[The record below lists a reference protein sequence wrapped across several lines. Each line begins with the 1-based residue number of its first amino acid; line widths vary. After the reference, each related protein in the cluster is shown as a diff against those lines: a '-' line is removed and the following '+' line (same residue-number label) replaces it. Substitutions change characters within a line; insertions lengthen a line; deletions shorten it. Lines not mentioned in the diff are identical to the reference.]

1 MNIVA
6 PLLGQLLIKAR
17 LITEEQLGEALQIQ
31 KLQGRRLGSAL
42 VKLGYIPEDKLLE
55 FLSRQYNAPAIHL
68 SQHKIDTA
76 LLKIIPYETAKKY
89 QMIPINK
96 EGSALRIAI
105 ADPSNNF
112 AIDDVKFLTGMKV
125 SVHVAAESAIREA
138 IDRYYPKQE
147 TVKAGAGGGVAGKD
161 AAKDIMEVD
170 DLNKVIGSALDEI
183 TIIEDKEDKD
193 VQKETDAPIVKL
205 VNGMLMNAIT
215 AGASDIHVEPAEDMV
230 RVRYRVDGVLQAV
243 LKLPVKIK
251 NAITSRIKI
260 LAHLDISER
269 RLPQDG
275 RIKLKFADGRQI
287 DFRVSTFPSLFG
299 EKVVLRILDKS
310 NLQLDLTKLGFE
322 EQALQDFMEALEKPY
337 GMLLVTG
344 PTGSGKTTTLY
355 SALQV
360 LNKPGVNIMTAEDP
374 IEYNFFGI
382 NQGQVKEDIGLSFA
396 ACLRSFLR
404 QDPDIIMVGEIRDF
418 ETAEISV
425 KAALTGHLVL
435 STLHTN
441 DAPSTVT
448 RLINMGIEPFL
459 VSSSVVCIIAQRL
472 ARKVCVN
479 CKTEQN
485 VSDSALLKLG
495 FPEKYRGKF
504 KCMAGT
510 GCQLCNNTGYKGR
523 IALYEVM
530 SVKDALRELV
540 LQGATGPDLKREAM
554 RLGMLSLRQSA
565 ILKVMQ
571 GVTTVEE
578 LMRVTFED

>member
-6 PLLGQLLIKAR
+6 PLLGQLLMKAQ
-17 LITEEQLGEALQIQ
+17 LITEAQLGEALKAQKIQ
-31 KLQGRRLGSAL
+31 GTRLGSAL
-42 VKLGYIPEDKLLE
+42 VKLGYIPEVKLLE
-55 FLSRQYNAPAIHL
+55 FLSRQYNAPAINL
-68 SQHKIDTA
+68 SQHKIDMS
-76 LLKIIPYETAKKY
+76 LLKLIPYETAKRY
-89 QMIPINK
+89 QMIPISR
-96 EGSALRIAI
+96 EGSALRVAI

-125 SVHVAAESAIREA
+125 TVHVAAESTIADAIERF
-138 IDRYYPKQE
+138 YPKPD
-147 TVKAGAGGGVAGKD
+147 AGKQGGGPGGKSD
-161 AAKDIMEVD
+161 KDMLEVD
-170 DLNKVIGSALDEI
+170 DLNKMIGSAIDEMPI
-183 TIIEDKEDKD
+183 VEEKEDKD
-193 VQKETDAPIVKL
+193 FSSQVDAPVVKL
-205 VNGMLMNAIT
+205 VNGIFMNAINS
-215 AGASDIHVEPAEDMV
+215 GASDIHIEPADQMV
-230 RVRYRVDGVLQAV
+230 RVRYRIDGVLQAV

-275 RIKLKFADGRQI
+275 RIKLKFSDGREI

-299 EKVVLRILDKS
+299 EKVVLRILDKG
-310 NLQLDLTKLGFE
+310 NLQLDLRKLGFE
-322 EQALQDFMEALEKPY
+322 ERALQDFMDALDKPY
-337 GMLLVTG
+337 GMILVTG

-382 NQGQVKEDIGLSFA
+382 NQGQVKEEIGLSFA
-396 ACLRSFLR
+396 TCLRAFLR

-459 VSSSVVCIIAQRL
+459 VASSVVCIVAQRL
-472 ARKVCVN
+472 ARKICSN
-479 CKTEQN
+479 CKSEQK
-485 VSDSALLKLG
+485 VSDEALLKVG
-495 FPEKYRGKF
+495 FPKHVIGKV
-504 KCMAGT
+504 KCHAGT
-510 GCQLCNNTGYKGR
+510 GCQLCNQTGYKGR
-523 IALYEVM
+523 IALHEVLPIRDEI
-530 SVKDALRELV
+530 KELI
-540 LQGATGPDLKREAM
+540 LQGSPASDIKREAM
-554 RLGMLSLRQSA
+554 RLGMLSLRQTA
-565 ILKVMQ
+565 IRKVAA
-571 GVTTVEE
+571 GVITIEE
-578 LMRVTFED
+578 LLRVTMED

>member
-6 PLLGQLLIKAR
+6 PLLGQLLMKAK
-17 LITEEQLGEALQIQ
+17 LITEEQLAEALKAQ
-31 KLQGRRLGSAL
+31 KLQGTRLGSAL

-55 FLSRQYNAPAIHL
+55 FLSRQYNAPAINL
-68 SQHKIDTA
+68 SQHKIDMS
-76 LLKIIPYETAKKY
+76 LLKLVPLETAKRY
-89 QMIPINK
+89 QMIPISK
-96 EGSALRIAI
+96 EGTALRVAI

-112 AIDDVKFLTGMKV
+112 AIDDIKFLTGMKV
-125 SVHVAAESAIREA
+125 AVHVAAESAITDA
-138 IDRYYPKQE
+138 IDRFYPKPDTGKQGSAGPGG
-147 TVKAGAGGGVAGKD
+147 KADKE
-161 AAKDIMEVD
+161 ILEVD
-170 DLNKVIGSALDEI
+170 DLNKMIGSALDEMPI
-183 TIIEDKEDKD
+183 VEEKEDKD
-193 VQKETDAPIVKL
+193 FYPKEVDAPVVKL
-205 VNGMLMNAIT
+205 VNGILMNAINQ
-215 AGASDIHVEPAEDMV
+215 GASDIHIEPADQMV

-260 LAHLDISER
+260 LSHLDISER

-275 RIKLKFADGRQI
+275 RIKLKFADGREI

-299 EKVVLRILDKS
+299 EKVVLRILDKG

-322 EQALQDFMEALEKPY
+322 EKALQDFMEGLEKPY
-337 GMLLVTG
+337 GMILVTG

-382 NQGQVKEDIGLSFA
+382 NQGQVKDDIGLSFA
-396 ACLRSFLR
+396 TCLRSFLR

-441 DAPSTVT
+441 DAPSTIT

-459 VSSSVVCIIAQRL
+459 VASSVVCIVAQRL
-472 ARKVCVN
+472 SRKICPG
-479 CKTEQN
+479 CKSEQK
-485 VSDSALLKLG
+485 VSDDALLKVG
-495 FPEKYRGKF
+495 FPKHVIGKV
-504 KCMAGT
+504 KCYAGT
-510 GCQLCNNTGYKGR
+510 GCPLCNQTGYKGR
-523 IALYEVM
+523 VALHEVM
-530 SVKDALRELV
+530 PVKDELKELI
-540 LQGATGPDLKREAM
+540 LQGAPAPDIKREAM
-554 RLGMLSLRQSA
+554 KLGMLTLRQTA
-565 ILKVMQ
+565 IRKVAA
-571 GVTTVEE
+571 GIITIEE
-578 LMRVTFED
+578 LLRVTMED